1 MPIVWTCKFNRTWI
15 IKQSLQ
21 YKWSNKVTFGFLR
34 KPRCSCAVG
43 WYQQRHV
50 QEYSSPWRVPVE
62 KQQQPPTVSKCNS
75 QFWINVY
82 IYGSPEFQ
90 FIFCR
95 QEESWV
101 IDEISPQSPTA
112 AKFNASQKKT
122 PEMSRQYAFLRD
134 RPSTFPIFYTKIE
147 FFSYIF
153 IEY

>member
-1 MPIVWTCKFNRTWI
+1 MFRIWI
-15 IKQSLQ
+15 KETKLSSKHYIRFKVI
-21 YKWSNKVTFGFLR
+21 WSRPDYFCSGSNLFCTGLWGNPSMDNKKKYCLNTISKLN
-34 KPRCSCAVG
+34 
-43 WYQQRHV
+43 YQFCF
-50 QEYSSPWRVPVE
+50 S
-62 KQQQPPTVSKCNS
+62 
-75 QFWINVY
+75 VY
-82 IYGSPEFQ
+82 VYGSPEFQ

-112 AKFNASQKKT
+112 AKFNASQKK